1 MEEKTPVGSNAPIE
15 ESTEKKTSPAG
26 SSSASPAPIEETS
39 DVVDTASADTGAES
53 APAAGGSASPAPA
66 GSSSPSAASIA
77 ESADVVDSASADAS
91 TKSADAST
99 KSADAGEESAPAA
112 PSAGGSASPASI
124 EESAGVVDAASADTG
139 AESAP
144 AGSSSA
150 SPAPI
155 EESTG
160 AEETASADE
169 VSDSAAEAVPDE
181 EEDENAQW
189 EAYEREQ
196 AEIEESRRKP
206 GKYRWVM
213 KQDDMREAMLALEK
227 AKGRYRMYTI
237 AAYVMCVFALVP
249 AADFILTRSAFS
261 MIAAFAAVALGFW
274 IHGITSRAA
283 RGAMKQMNPRG
294 IKFSIEAKKH
304 GLQVSDMVN
313 KASLMPYS
321 FFKAAY
327 ETEDYL
333 SLVTVKN
340 SALHIKRDE
349 LSASYRALR
358 EKLQQELG
366 EHFVSKKI
374 QKNK

>member
-15 ESTEKKTSPAG
+15 ESTEKKTSPSAAPAG
-26 SSSASPAPIEETS
+26 SSSASPAPIEES
-39 DVVDTASADTGAES
+39 IDAVE
-53 APAAGGSASPAPA
+53 AA
-66 GSSSPSAASIA
+66 
-77 ESADVVDSASADAS
+77 
-91 TKSADAST
+91 SADAST

-112 PSAGGSASPASI
+112 RGAVRLRRRQSQRTADA
-124 EESAGVVDAASADTG
+124 VDTASADTG
-139 AESAP
+139 AESA
-144 AGSSSA
+144 
-150 SPAPI
+150 
-155 EESTG
+155 G

-169 VSDSAAEAVPDE
+169 ASAAEAVPDE

-249 AADFILTRSAFS
+249 AADFILTRSVFS
-261 MIAAFAAVALGFW
+261 MMAAFAAAGLGIW
-274 IHGITSRAA
+274 IKGITSRAA

-349 LSASYRALR
+349 GSASYRALR

>member
-26 SSSASPAPIEETS
+26 SNSPSA
-39 DVVDTASADTGAES
+39 
-53 APAAGGSASPAPA
+53 APA
-66 GSSSPSAASIA
+66 GSSSPSAAPLE
-77 ESADVVDSASADAS
+77 ESAGAAEAAS
-91 TKSADAST
+91 TDAST
-99 KSADAGEESAPAA
+99 KSADAGEESAPAGSNS
-112 PSAGGSASPASI
+112 PSAAPIEGTSDVVDTASTDASA
-124 EESAGVVDAASADTG
+124 ESAGAK
-139 AESAP
+139 
-144 AGSSSA
+144 
-150 SPAPI
+150 
-155 EESTG
+155 
-160 AEETASADE
+160 ETASADE
-169 VSDSAAEAVPDE
+169 ASAAEAVPDE

-237 AAYVMCVFALVP
+237 AAYVMCVFALFP
-249 AADFILTRSAFS
+249 AADFILTRSVFS

-349 LSASYRALR
+349 GSASYRALR

>member
-15 ESTEKKTSPAG
+15 ESTEKKTSPA
-26 SSSASPAPIEETS
+26 
-39 DVVDTASADTGAES
+39 
-53 APAAGGSASPAPA
+53 PA
-66 GSSSPSAASIA
+66 GSSSPSATPIA
-77 ESADVVDSASADAS
+77 ESAGAVDAAS
-91 TKSADAST
+91 TDAST

-112 PSAGGSASPASI
+112 PAAGDSASPASI
-124 EESAGVVDAASADTG
+124 AETADVVDTASTDAG
-139 AESAP
+139 AKSA
-144 AGSSSA
+144 
-150 SPAPI
+150 
-155 EESTG
+155 G
-160 AEETASADE
+160 AEETASTDE
-169 VSDSAAEAVPDE
+169 ASAAEAVPDE

-237 AAYVMCVFALVP
+237 AAYVMCVFALFP
-249 AADFILTRSAFS
+249 AADFILTRSVFS

-349 LSASYRALR
+349 GSASYRALR

>member
-26 SSSASPAPIEETS
+26 SNSPSAAPAGGNSPSAAPIEGTS
-39 DVVDTASADTGAES
+39 DVVDTASADAGAES
-53 APAAGGSASPAPA
+53 APAGSGSASPAPIEE
-66 GSSSPSAASIA
+66 SIDAAEA
-77 ESADVVDSASADAS
+77 A
-91 TKSADAST
+91 SADAST

-112 PSAGGSASPASI
+112 PAAG
-124 EESAGVVDAASADTG
+124 D
-139 AESAP
+139 
-144 AGSSSA
+144 SA

-169 VSDSAAEAVPDE
+169 VSDSAAEAAPDE

-249 AADFILTRSAFS
+249 AADFILTRSVFS

-349 LSASYRALR
+349 GSASYRALR

>member
-15 ESTEKKTSPAG
+15 ESTEKKTSPAPAPAG
-26 SSSASPAPIEETS
+26 SDSASPASIAETA
-39 DVVDTASADTGAES
+39 DVVDTAST
-53 APAAGGSASPAPA
+53 
-66 GSSSPSAASIA
+66 
-77 ESADVVDSASADAS
+77 
-91 TKSADAST
+91 DAST

-112 PSAGGSASPASI
+112 PAAGDSASPASI
-124 EESAGVVDAASADTG
+124 AETADVVDSASADAG
-139 AESAP
+139 AKSA
-144 AGSSSA
+144 
-150 SPAPI
+150 
-155 EESTG
+155 G

-169 VSDSAAEAVPDE
+169 ASAAEAVPDG

-249 AADFILTRSAFS
+249 AADFILTRSVFS

-349 LSASYRALR
+349 GSASYRALR

>member
-15 ESTEKKTSPAG
+15 ESTEKKTSPA
-26 SSSASPAPIEETS
+26 
-39 DVVDTASADTGAES
+39 
-53 APAAGGSASPAPA
+53 PA
-66 GSSSPSAASIA
+66 GSSSPSAASIT
-77 ESADVVDSASADAS
+77 ESAGAEETASADAS
-91 TKSADAST
+91 TKSADA
-99 KSADAGEESAPAA
+99 
-112 PSAGGSASPASI
+112 
-124 EESAGVVDAASADTG
+124 G

-144 AGSSSA
+144 AGSSSPSA
-150 SPAPI
+150 API
-155 EESTG
+155 EESAGAVDAASTDASAESAD

-169 VSDSAAEAVPDE
+169 ASAAEAVPDE

-249 AADFILTRSAFS
+249 AADFILTRSVFS

-349 LSASYRALR
+349 GSASYRALR

>member
-15 ESTEKKTSPAG
+15 ESTEKKTSPSAAPAG
-26 SSSASPAPIEETS
+26 SNSPSA
-39 DVVDTASADTGAES
+39 
-53 APAAGGSASPAPA
+53 APA
-66 GSSSPSAASIA
+66 GSSSPSAAPIE
-77 ESADVVDSASADAS
+77 ESAGAAEAA
-91 TKSADAST
+91 SADAST

-112 PSAGGSASPASI
+112 PAAGDSASPASI
-124 EESAGVVDAASADTG
+124 AETADVVDSASADTG

-150 SPAPI
+150 SPAPAGSNSPSAAPI
-155 EESTG
+155 EESAG
-160 AEETASADE
+160 AVDAASTDVSAESAD
-169 VSDSAAEAVPDE
+169 AGEAVPDE

-249 AADFILTRSAFS
+249 AADFILTRSVFS
-261 MIAAFAAVALGFW
+261 MMAAFAAVGLGIW
-274 IHGITSRAA
+274 IKGITSRAA

-321 FFKAAY
+321 FFKSAY

-349 LSASYRALR
+349 GSASYRALR

>member
-26 SSSASPAPIEETS
+26 SSSPSAAPAGSNSPSAAPIEGTS

-53 APAAGGSASPAPA
+53 VPA
-66 GSSSPSAASIA
+66 GSSSASPTPIA
-77 ESADVVDSASADAS
+77 ESADVVDSASADA
-91 TKSADAST
+91 
-99 KSADAGEESAPAA
+99 
-112 PSAGGSASPASI
+112 
-124 EESAGVVDAASADTG
+124 G
-139 AESAP
+139 AESAD
-144 AGSSSA
+144 
-150 SPAPI
+150 
-155 EESTG
+155 

-169 VSDSAAEAVPDE
+169 ASAAEAVPDE

-249 AADFILTRSAFS
+249 AADFILTRSVFS

-349 LSASYRALR
+349 GSASYRALR

>member
-26 SSSASPAPIEETS
+26 SSSASPAPIEE
-39 DVVDTASADTGAES
+39 
-53 APAAGGSASPAPA
+53 
-66 GSSSPSAASIA
+66 
-77 ESADVVDSASADAS
+77 
-91 TKSADAST
+91 
-99 KSADAGEESAPAA
+99 
-112 PSAGGSASPASI
+112 SAGA
-124 EESAGVVDAASADTG
+124 VDAASTDVSAESTDAG

-144 AGSSSA
+144 AGSSSPSA
-150 SPAPI
+150 TPI
-155 EESTG
+155 EESIDAAEAASTDAGEESAG
-160 AEETASADE
+160 AVDTASADE
-169 VSDSAAEAVPDE
+169 ASAAEAVPDG

-249 AADFILTRSAFS
+249 AADFILTRSVFS
-261 MIAAFAAVALGFW
+261 MMAAFAAVGLGIW
-274 IHGITSRAA
+274 IKGITSRAA

-349 LSASYRALR
+349 GSASYRALR

>member
-26 SSSASPAPIEETS
+26 SNSPSAAPIEETS

-77 ESADVVDSASADAS
+77 ESADVVDSASADAG

-150 SPAPI
+150 SPTPI
-155 EESTG
+155 AKSAG

-169 VSDSAAEAVPDE
+169 ASAAEAVPDE

-349 LSASYRALR
+349 SSASYRALR

>member
-1 MEEKTPVGSNAPIE
+1 MEEKTPVGSNTPIE

-26 SSSASPAPIEETS
+26 SSSPSAAPAAGSSPSAAPIAES
-39 DVVDTASADTGAES
+39 AGAVDTASTDVSAESTDAGAES
-53 APAAGGSASPAPA
+53 APAAPAAGDSASPA
-66 GSSSPSAASIA
+66 SIA
-77 ESADVVDSASADAS
+77 ETADVVDSASADAGA
-91 TKSADAST
+91 KSA
-99 KSADAGEESAPAA
+99 
-112 PSAGGSASPASI
+112 
-124 EESAGVVDAASADTG
+124 
-139 AESAP
+139 
-144 AGSSSA
+144 
-150 SPAPI
+150 
-155 EESTG
+155 G
-160 AEETASADE
+160 AEETAPADE
-169 VSDSAAEAVPDE
+169 ASAAEAVPDE

-237 AAYVMCVFALVP
+237 AAYVMCVFALFP
-249 AADFILTRSAFS
+249 AADFILTRSVFS

-349 LSASYRALR
+349 GSASYRALR

>member
-26 SSSASPAPIEETS
+26 SNSPSAAPIAETA
-39 DVVDTASADTGAES
+39 DVVDT
-53 APAAGGSASPAPA
+53 
-66 GSSSPSAASIA
+66 
-77 ESADVVDSASADAS
+77 
-91 TKSADAST
+91 
-99 KSADAGEESAPAA
+99 
-112 PSAGGSASPASI
+112 
-124 EESAGVVDAASADTG
+124 ASADTG

-155 EESTG
+155 EESIDAAEAASADASTKSADAGEESAPAAPAAGDSASPASIAETADVVDSASADAGAKSAG

-169 VSDSAAEAVPDE
+169 ASAAEAAPDG

-237 AAYVMCVFALVP
+237 AAYVMCVFALFP

-321 FFKAAY
+321 FFKSAY

-349 LSASYRALR
+349 GSASYRALR

>member
-1 MEEKTPVGSNAPIE
+1 MEEKTPVGSNTPIE

-26 SSSASPAPIEETS
+26 SNSPSPASIAKSADAEET
-39 DVVDTASADTGAES
+39 ASTDASAES
-53 APAAGGSASPAPA
+53 AG
-66 GSSSPSAASIA
+66 A
-77 ESADVVDSASADAS
+77 EETASADAS
-91 TKSADAST
+91 
-99 KSADAGEESAPAA
+99 
-112 PSAGGSASPASI
+112 
-124 EESAGVVDAASADTG
+124 
-139 AESAP
+139 AESA
-144 AGSSSA
+144 
-150 SPAPI
+150 
-155 EESTG
+155 G

-169 VSDSAAEAVPDE
+169 ASAPEAVPDE

-249 AADFILTRSAFS
+249 AADFILTRSVFS

-349 LSASYRALR
+349 GSASYRALR

>member
-15 ESTEKKTSPAG
+15 ESTEKKTSP
-26 SSSASPAPIEETS
+26 SA
-39 DVVDTASADTGAES
+39 
-53 APAAGGSASPAPA
+53 APA
-66 GSSSPSAASIA
+66 GSSSPSAAPIEESAGAVDAASTDVSA
-77 ESADVVDSASADAS
+77 ESAGAVDTAS
-91 TKSADAST
+91 T
-99 KSADAGEESAPAA
+99 DAGEESAD
-112 PSAGGSASPASI
+112 AS
-124 EESAGVVDAASADTG
+124 
-139 AESAP
+139 
-144 AGSSSA
+144 
-150 SPAPI
+150 
-155 EESTG
+155 
-160 AEETASADE
+160 
-169 VSDSAAEAVPDE
+169 AEAVPDE

-349 LSASYRALR
+349 GSASYRALR

>member
-15 ESTEKKTSPAG
+15 ESTEKKTSPAPAG
-26 SSSASPAPIEETS
+26 SNSPSA
-39 DVVDTASADTGAES
+39 
-53 APAAGGSASPAPA
+53 APAAGGS
-66 GSSSPSAASIA
+66 PSAAPIEESIDAA
-77 ESADVVDSASADAS
+77 EAAS
-91 TKSADAST
+91 TDAST

-112 PSAGGSASPASI
+112 PAAGDSASPASI
-124 EESAGVVDAASADTG
+124 AETADVVDSASADAG
-139 AESAP
+139 AKSA
-144 AGSSSA
+144 
-150 SPAPI
+150 
-155 EESTG
+155 G

-169 VSDSAAEAVPDE
+169 VSAAEAVPDE

-349 LSASYRALR
+349 GSASYRALR

>member
-26 SSSASPAPIEETS
+26 SNSPSAAPIEGTS
-39 DVVDTASADTGAES
+39 DVVDAASTDVSAES
-53 APAAGGSASPAPA
+53 
-66 GSSSPSAASIA
+66 
-77 ESADVVDSASADAS
+77 
-91 TKSADAST
+91 T
-99 KSADAGEESAPAA
+99 DAGEESAPAA
-112 PSAGGSASPASI
+112 PAAGDSPSAALIA
-124 EESAGVVDAASADTG
+124 ESADVADAASADAG
-139 AESAP
+139 EESAD
-144 AGSSSA
+144 
-150 SPAPI
+150 
-155 EESTG
+155 

-169 VSDSAAEAVPDE
+169 ASAAEAAPDE

-249 AADFILTRSAFS
+249 AADFILTRSVFS

-349 LSASYRALR
+349 GSASYRALR

>member
-26 SSSASPAPIEETS
+26 SNSPSAAPIEETA
-39 DVVDTASADTGAES
+39 DVVDTASTDAGAES
-53 APAAGGSASPAPA
+53 VPA
-66 GSSSPSAASIA
+66 GSSSPSA
-77 ESADVVDSASADAS
+77 
-91 TKSADAST
+91 
-99 KSADAGEESAPAA
+99 
-112 PSAGGSASPASI
+112 
-124 EESAGVVDAASADTG
+124 
-139 AESAP
+139 AP

-155 EESTG
+155 EESIDAVEAASADASTKSADAGAKSAG

-169 VSDSAAEAVPDE
+169 ASAAEAVPDG

-249 AADFILTRSAFS
+249 AADFILTRSVFS
-261 MIAAFAAVALGFW
+261 MMAAFAAVALGFW

-349 LSASYRALR
+349 GSASYRALR

>member
-15 ESTEKKTSPAG
+15 ESTEKKTSPA
-26 SSSASPAPIEETS
+26 
-39 DVVDTASADTGAES
+39 
-53 APAAGGSASPAPA
+53 PA
-66 GSSSPSAASIA
+66 GSNSPSATPIA
-77 ESADVVDSASADAS
+77 ESAGAAEAAS
-91 TKSADAST
+91 T
-99 KSADAGEESAPAA
+99 
-112 PSAGGSASPASI
+112 
-124 EESAGVVDAASADTG
+124 DTG

-150 SPAPI
+150 SPTPAAGDSASPASI
-155 EESTG
+155 AETADVVDSASADAGAKSAG

-169 VSDSAAEAVPDE
+169 ASAAEAVPDE

-249 AADFILTRSAFS
+249 AADFILTRSVFS

-349 LSASYRALR
+349 GSASYRALR

>member
-26 SSSASPAPIEETS
+26 SNSPSAAPAAGGSPSAAPIEETS
-39 DVVDTASADTGAES
+39 DVVDTAST
-53 APAAGGSASPAPA
+53 
-66 GSSSPSAASIA
+66 
-77 ESADVVDSASADAS
+77 DAS
-91 TKSADAST
+91 TKSADA
-99 KSADAGEESAPAA
+99 
-112 PSAGGSASPASI
+112 
-124 EESAGVVDAASADTG
+124 
-139 AESAP
+139 
-144 AGSSSA
+144 
-150 SPAPI
+150 
-155 EESTG
+155 
-160 AEETASADE
+160 EETASADE
-169 VSDSAAEAVPDE
+169 ASAAEAAPDE

-237 AAYVMCVFALVP
+237 AAYVMCVFALFP
-249 AADFILTRSAFS
+249 AADFILTRSVFS

-349 LSASYRALR
+349 GSASYRALR

>member
-26 SSSASPAPIEETS
+26 SNSPLA
-39 DVVDTASADTGAES
+39 
-53 APAAGGSASPAPA
+53 APAAGGSASPAP
-66 GSSSPSAASIA
+66 
-77 ESADVVDSASADAS
+77 
-91 TKSADAST
+91 
-99 KSADAGEESAPAA
+99 
-112 PSAGGSASPASI
+112 I
-124 EESAGVVDAASADTG
+124 EESAGAVDAASTDAS
-139 AESAP
+139 AESA
-144 AGSSSA
+144 
-150 SPAPI
+150 
-155 EESTG
+155 G

-169 VSDSAAEAVPDE
+169 ASAAEAVPDE

-249 AADFILTRSAFS
+249 AADFILTRSVFS

-349 LSASYRALR
+349 GSASYRALR

>member
-26 SSSASPAPIEETS
+26 SNSPSA
-39 DVVDTASADTGAES
+39 
-53 APAAGGSASPAPA
+53 APAAGGS
-66 GSSSPSAASIA
+66 PSA
-77 ESADVVDSASADAS
+77 
-91 TKSADAST
+91 
-99 KSADAGEESAPAA
+99 
-112 PSAGGSASPASI
+112 ASI
-124 EESAGVVDAASADTG
+124 EESAGAVDAASTDAS
-139 AESAP
+139 AESA
-144 AGSSSA
+144 
-150 SPAPI
+150 
-155 EESTG
+155 G

-169 VSDSAAEAVPDE
+169 ASAAEAAPDE

-249 AADFILTRSAFS
+249 AADFILTRSVFS
-261 MIAAFAAVALGFW
+261 MMAAFAAVALGFW

-349 LSASYRALR
+349 GSASYRALR

>member
-26 SSSASPAPIEETS
+26 SNSPSA
-39 DVVDTASADTGAES
+39 
-53 APAAGGSASPAPA
+53 APAAGGS
-66 GSSSPSAASIA
+66 PSATPIA
-77 ESADVVDSASADAS
+77 ESAGAVDAASADAS
-91 TKSADAST
+91 TKSADA
-99 KSADAGEESAPAA
+99 
-112 PSAGGSASPASI
+112 
-124 EESAGVVDAASADTG
+124 G

-150 SPAPI
+150 SPTPAAGGSPSAASI
-155 EESTG
+155 AESAGAVDAASTDASAESAD

-169 VSDSAAEAVPDE
+169 ASAAEAVPDE

-249 AADFILTRSAFS
+249 AADFILTRSVFS
-261 MIAAFAAVALGFW
+261 MMAAFAAVALGFW

-349 LSASYRALR
+349 GSASYRALR

>member
-26 SSSASPAPIEETS
+26 SSSPSAAPAGSSSASPAPIEES
-39 DVVDTASADTGAES
+39 IDAAE
-53 APAAGGSASPAPA
+53 
-66 GSSSPSAASIA
+66 AAS
-77 ESADVVDSASADAS
+77 
-91 TKSADAST
+91 TDAST
-99 KSADAGEESAPAA
+99 KSADAGEESAPAGSNS
-112 PSAGGSASPASI
+112 PSA
-124 EESAGVVDAASADTG
+124 T
-139 AESAP
+139 
-144 AGSSSA
+144 
-150 SPAPI
+150 PI
-155 EESTG
+155 
-160 AEETASADE
+160 AETAGAVDTASTDE
-169 VSDSAAEAVPDE
+169 ASAAEAVPDE

-249 AADFILTRSAFS
+249 AADFILTRSVFS
-261 MIAAFAAVALGFW
+261 MMAAFAAVALGFW

-283 RGAMKQMNPRG
+283 RGAMTQMTPRG

-349 LSASYRALR
+349 GSASYRALR

>member
-26 SSSASPAPIEETS
+26 SSSPSP
-39 DVVDTASADTGAES
+39 
-53 APAAGGSASPAPA
+53 
-66 GSSSPSAASIA
+66 ASIA
-77 ESADVVDSASADAS
+77 ETAGAVDTA
-91 TKSADAST
+91 SADAST

-112 PSAGGSASPASI
+112 PAAGDSASPASI
-124 EESAGVVDAASADTG
+124 AETADVVDSASADAG
-139 AESAP
+139 AKSA
-144 AGSSSA
+144 
-150 SPAPI
+150 
-155 EESTG
+155 G

-169 VSDSAAEAVPDE
+169 ASAAEAAPDG

-249 AADFILTRSAFS
+249 AADFILTRSVFS

-349 LSASYRALR
+349 GSASYRALR

>member
-26 SSSASPAPIEETS
+26 SSS
-39 DVVDTASADTGAES
+39 
-53 APAAGGSASPAPA
+53 
-66 GSSSPSAASIA
+66 PSAASIA
-77 ESADVVDSASADAS
+77 ESAGA
-91 TKSADAST
+91 
-99 KSADAGEESAPAA
+99 
-112 PSAGGSASPASI
+112 
-124 EESAGVVDAASADTG
+124 VDAASTDTG

-155 EESTG
+155 AESAG
-160 AEETASADE
+160 AVDAASADASAESADAEETASADE
-169 VSDSAAEAVPDE
+169 ASAAEAVPDE

-249 AADFILTRSAFS
+249 AADFILTRSVFS
-261 MIAAFAAVALGFW
+261 MMAAFAAVGLGIW
-274 IHGITSRAA
+274 IKGITSRAA

-349 LSASYRALR
+349 GSASYRALR

>member
-26 SSSASPAPIEETS
+26 SSSASPAP
-39 DVVDTASADTGAES
+39 
-53 APAAGGSASPAPA
+53 AAGG
-66 GSSSPSAASIA
+66 SPSAASIA
-77 ESADVVDSASADAS
+77 ETAGAVDAAS
-91 TKSADAST
+91 TDVSAEST
-99 KSADAGEESAPAA
+99 DAGEESAPAGSNS
-112 PSAGGSASPASI
+112 PSATPI
-124 EESAGVVDAASADTG
+124 
-139 AESAP
+139 AESA
-144 AGSSSA
+144 
-150 SPAPI
+150 
-155 EESTG
+155 G

-169 VSDSAAEAVPDE
+169 ASAAEAVPDE

-349 LSASYRALR
+349 GSASYRALR

>member
-26 SSSASPAPIEETS
+26 SNSPSAAPAGSNSPSPAPIEGTS
-39 DVVDTASADTGAES
+39 DAVDT
-53 APAAGGSASPAPA
+53 
-66 GSSSPSAASIA
+66 
-77 ESADVVDSASADAS
+77 
-91 TKSADAST
+91 
-99 KSADAGEESAPAA
+99 
-112 PSAGGSASPASI
+112 
-124 EESAGVVDAASADTG
+124 ASADTG

-155 EESTG
+155 EESIDAAEAASTDASTKSADAGEESAPAAPAAGDSASPASIAETADVVDSASADAGAKSAG

-249 AADFILTRSAFS
+249 AADFILTRSVFS

-349 LSASYRALR
+349 GSASYRALR

>member
-26 SSSASPAPIEETS
+26 SNSP
-39 DVVDTASADTGAES
+39 
-53 APAAGGSASPAPA
+53 SPAPA
-66 GSSSPSAASIA
+66 GSS
-77 ESADVVDSASADAS
+77 
-91 TKSADAST
+91 
-99 KSADAGEESAPAA
+99 
-112 PSAGGSASPASI
+112 SASPASI
-124 EESAGVVDAASADTG
+124 EESADAAEAASTDASV
-139 AESAP
+139 ESA
-144 AGSSSA
+144 
-150 SPAPI
+150 
-155 EESTG
+155 G

-169 VSDSAAEAVPDE
+169 ASAAEAVPDG

-249 AADFILTRSAFS
+249 AADFILTRSVFS
-261 MIAAFAAVALGFW
+261 MMAAFAAAGLGIW
-274 IHGITSRAA
+274 IKGITSRAA

-327 ETEDYL
+327 ETEDYPL
-333 SLVTVKN
+333 AGDCEELR
-340 SALHIKRDE
+340 LCIQRDE
-349 LSASYRALR
+349 GVRPIGAPA
-358 EKLQQELG
+358 EKLQRNWAN
-366 EHFVSKKI
+366 FMSKKI

>member
-15 ESTEKKTSPAG
+15 ESTEKKTSP
-26 SSSASPAPIEETS
+26 SA
-39 DVVDTASADTGAES
+39 
-53 APAAGGSASPAPA
+53 APA
-66 GSSSPSAASIA
+66 GSSSPSAAPIE
-77 ESADVVDSASADAS
+77 ESAGAVDAAS
-91 TKSADAST
+91 T
-99 KSADAGEESAPAA
+99 DAGEESA
-112 PSAGGSASPASI
+112 
-124 EESAGVVDAASADTG
+124 
-139 AESAP
+139 
-144 AGSSSA
+144 
-150 SPAPI
+150 
-155 EESTG
+155 G

-169 VSDSAAEAVPDE
+169 ASAVEAVPDG

-237 AAYVMCVFALVP
+237 AAYVMCVFALIP
-249 AADFILTRSAFS
+249 AVDFIRTRGVFS
-261 MIAAFAAVALGFW
+261 MIAAFAAAGLGIW
-274 IHGITSRAA
+274 IKGITSRAA

-349 LSASYRALR
+349 GSASYRALR

>member
-15 ESTEKKTSPAG
+15 ESTEKKTSPAPAPAAGG
-26 SSSASPAPIEETS
+26 SPSAAPIEGTS
-39 DVVDTASADTGAES
+39 DVVDTAST
-53 APAAGGSASPAPA
+53 
-66 GSSSPSAASIA
+66 
-77 ESADVVDSASADAS
+77 
-91 TKSADAST
+91 
-99 KSADAGEESAPAA
+99 
-112 PSAGGSASPASI
+112 
-124 EESAGVVDAASADTG
+124 DTG

-150 SPAPI
+150 SPAPAGSSSPSAAPI
-155 EESTG
+155 AESAGAADTASTDAGEES
-160 AEETASADE
+160 ADASAE
-169 VSDSAAEAVPDE
+169 AAPDE

-227 AKGRYRMYTI
+227 AKGRYRMYNI

-349 LSASYRALR
+349 GSASYRALR

>member
-26 SSSASPAPIEETS
+26 SNSPSA
-39 DVVDTASADTGAES
+39 
-53 APAAGGSASPAPA
+53 APAAGGS
-66 GSSSPSAASIA
+66 PSATPIA
-77 ESADVVDSASADAS
+77 ESAGAVDAAS
-91 TKSADAST
+91 TDAST

-112 PSAGGSASPASI
+112 PAAGDSASPASI
-124 EESAGVVDAASADTG
+124 AESAGAVDAASTDTG
-139 AESAP
+139 VESAP

-150 SPAPI
+150 SAASI
-155 EESTG
+155 AESAD

-169 VSDSAAEAVPDE
+169 ASAAEAVPDG

-237 AAYVMCVFALVP
+237 AAYVMCVFALFP
-249 AADFILTRSAFS
+249 AADFILTRSVFS

-349 LSASYRALR
+349 GSASYRALR

>member
-26 SSSASPAPIEETS
+26 SNSPSA
-39 DVVDTASADTGAES
+39 
-53 APAAGGSASPAPA
+53 APA
-66 GSSSPSAASIA
+66 GSSSPSAAPIE
-77 ESADVVDSASADAS
+77 ESAGAAEAAS
-91 TKSADAST
+91 TDAST

-112 PSAGGSASPASI
+112 PAAGDSASPASI
-124 EESAGVVDAASADTG
+124 AETADVVDS
-139 AESAP
+139 
-144 AGSSSA
+144 
-150 SPAPI
+150 
-155 EESTG
+155 
-160 AEETASADE
+160 ASADE
-169 VSDSAAEAVPDE
+169 ASAAEAVPDE

-249 AADFILTRSAFS
+249 AADFILTRSVFS
-261 MIAAFAAVALGFW
+261 MMAAFAAAGLGIW
-274 IHGITSRAA
+274 IKGITSRAA

-349 LSASYRALR
+349 GSASYRALR

>member
-26 SSSASPAPIEETS
+26 SNSPSAAPIEGTS
-39 DVVDTASADTGAES
+39 DVVDTASADA
-53 APAAGGSASPAPA
+53 
-66 GSSSPSAASIA
+66 
-77 ESADVVDSASADAS
+77 
-91 TKSADAST
+91 
-99 KSADAGEESAPAA
+99 
-112 PSAGGSASPASI
+112 
-124 EESAGVVDAASADTG
+124 G

-150 SPAPI
+150 SPAPAGSNSPSAASI
-155 EESTG
+155 EESIDAAEAASTDASTKSAG
-160 AEETASADE
+160 AVDTASADE
-169 VSDSAAEAVPDE
+169 ASAAEAAPDG

-237 AAYVMCVFALVP
+237 AAYVMCVFALFP
-249 AADFILTRSAFS
+249 AADFILTRSVFS

-349 LSASYRALR
+349 GSASYRALR

>member
-26 SSSASPAPIEETS
+26 SNSASAAP
-39 DVVDTASADTGAES
+39 
-53 APAAGGSASPAPA
+53 
-66 GSSSPSAASIA
+66 IA
-77 ESADVVDSASADAS
+77 ESAGAVDAAS
-91 TKSADAST
+91 TDAST

-112 PSAGGSASPASI
+112 PAGSSSPSATPIA
-124 EESAGVVDAASADTG
+124 ESAGAVDAASTDIS
-139 AESAP
+139 AESTD
-144 AGSSSA
+144 AG
-150 SPAPI
+150 
-155 EESTG
+155 EES
-160 AEETASADE
+160 ADAS
-169 VSDSAAEAVPDE
+169 AEAVPDE

-249 AADFILTRSAFS
+249 AADFILTRSVFS

-349 LSASYRALR
+349 GSASYRALR

>member
-26 SSSASPAPIEETS
+26 SSSASPASIAETA
-39 DVVDTASADTGAES
+39 DVVDTASTDASTKSADAGAES
-53 APAAGGSASPAPA
+53 APAAPAAGDSASPA
-66 GSSSPSAASIA
+66 SIA
-77 ESADVVDSASADAS
+77 ETADVVDSASADAGA
-91 TKSADAST
+91 KSAGA
-99 KSADAGEESAPAA
+99 
-112 PSAGGSASPASI
+112 
-124 EESAGVVDAASADTG
+124 VD
-139 AESAP
+139 
-144 AGSSSA
+144 
-150 SPAPI
+150 
-155 EESTG
+155 
-160 AEETASADE
+160 TASADE
-169 VSDSAAEAVPDE
+169 ASAAEAAPDE

-249 AADFILTRSAFS
+249 AADFILTRSVFS
-261 MIAAFAAVALGFW
+261 MMAAFAAVGLGIW
-274 IHGITSRAA
+274 IKGITSRAA

-349 LSASYRALR
+349 GSASYRALR

>member
-15 ESTEKKTSPAG
+15 ESTEKKTSP
-26 SSSASPAPIEETS
+26 SA
-39 DVVDTASADTGAES
+39 
-53 APAAGGSASPAPA
+53 APA
-66 GSSSPSAASIA
+66 GSSSPSAAPAGSNSPSAAPIA
-77 ESADVVDSASADAS
+77 ETADVVDSASTDAS
-91 TKSADAST
+91 TKSADA
-99 KSADAGEESAPAA
+99 
-112 PSAGGSASPASI
+112 
-124 EESAGVVDAASADTG
+124 G

-150 SPAPI
+150 SPTPI
-155 EESTG
+155 AESAD

-169 VSDSAAEAVPDE
+169 ASAAEAVPDE

-349 LSASYRALR
+349 GSASYRALR

>member
-26 SSSASPAPIEETS
+26 SSSASPASIAETA
-39 DVVDTASADTGAES
+39 DVVDT
-53 APAAGGSASPAPA
+53 
-66 GSSSPSAASIA
+66 
-77 ESADVVDSASADAS
+77 ASADAS
-91 TKSADAST
+91 TKSADAGAESAGAVDT
-99 KSADAGEESAPAA
+99 ASADA
-112 PSAGGSASPASI
+112 
-124 EESAGVVDAASADTG
+124 G

-144 AGSSSA
+144 AGSSSPSA
-150 SPAPI
+150 TPI
-155 EESTG
+155 AESAG
-160 AEETASADE
+160 AVDTASADE
-169 VSDSAAEAVPDE
+169 ASAAEAVPDE

-349 LSASYRALR
+349 GSASYRALR